1 MVSIASRGKGLA
13 QRGVLTEAGKGVLAL
28 SLGAFLL
35 LSSCS
40 SSTSDPP
47 VEAPAPAPVDAA
59 LAEQGRSLFTRKACD
74 YCHSLDGSPA
84 TGPSLVGIA
93 QRSDRST
100 LRDWSMDPEL
110 VYQREGR
117 RPLHQGFPPMPRQEV
132 TRQEAEAIA
141 EFLLS
146 LTPPSGR

>member
-1 MVSIASRGKGLA
+1 MGSGNGA
-13 QRGVLTEAGKGVLAL
+13 QAL
-28 SLGAFLL
+28 SLGILLL

-40 SSTSDPP
+40 SPSQDPP
-47 VEAPAPAPVDAA
+47 AKAPAPHPANPL
-59 LAEQGRSLFTRKACD
+59 LAEQGRRLFTRKACD

-93 QRSDRST
+93 LRSDRST
-100 LRDWSMDPEL
+100 LLEWSMDPEL

-117 RPLHQGFPPMPRQEV
+117 RPLHRGFPTMPRQEV
-132 TRQEAEAIA
+132 SRQEAEALA

-146 LTPPSGR
+146 LTPPNGR

>member
-1 MVSIASRGKGLA
+1 
-13 QRGVLTEAGKGVLAL
+13 
-28 SLGAFLL
+28 

-40 SSTSDPP
+40 SSPPDPP
-47 VEAPAPAPVDAA
+47 VKAPAPIPADPV

-93 QRSDRST
+93 RRSDRSA
-100 LRDWSMDPEL
+100 LADWSMDPEL

-117 RPLHQGFPPMPRQEV
+117 RPVHQGFPPMPRQEV

-146 LTPPSGR
+146 LNPPSGR